1 MQKICGKMKYYIG
14 GVEMNTF
21 FAKQLKKILI
31 CMLIM
36 IISCSIFV
44 INAGAE
50 NSIRVVEKQLFG
62 SPDVS
67 TSSLARSVD
76 FDMLKEYMRKEII
89 KSPEYVD
96 IASFSIP
103 DTTENLHIISDFI
116 WYECPELFHVESLSY
131 SLSGGIYTKIYIDY
145 SYSAQEYAEMYN
157 ECMNQVNKLIDGIKG
172 NDNLTDVQK
181 ALILHDR
188 LAAHCEYDI
197 ENYYDNSI
205 PDENFTM
212 YGALVNRFS
221 VCQGYA
227 ETYYYMLEN
236 VGIKNRLCSSNALY
250 HVWNIVTVNGKE
262 YHVDV
267 TWDDPIYDKTGQV
280 MHTNFLR
287 SSNGIFETGHDE
299 NDYDTS
305 PTDTTYDSYFWQD
318 SETEFQMIDNEI
330 YYLDNEDAAIK
341 KYSNKTTVADCT
353 DIWPATTNGSYWVG
367 NFSRLSSDGTNLYYS
382 TSEDVCKYTIS
393 SGKTEKI
400 WSPDL
405 SAGELFR
412 IYGFTYKDG
421 YLICDINDAPNFDIN
436 TKKTYQQR
444 YLYHNQESATL
455 QSISISTPPAKTEYY
470 IGDEI
475 NTAGL
480 QLKLTYSNGMTELIS
495 DGFAVGG
502 FSSSSVGT
510 KKVTVSYKGFSET
523 FNVTVRTPNI
533 VLDADSVKIE
543 VNDYCIL
550 VATTDPE
557 NVTVKWSTSDNN
569 IATISDGEIAAKSVG
584 SATVTAE
591 FTYNGYT
598 YKTTCNVTVEC
609 KHYSTI
615 TINGKDATC
624 NESGLTDGK
633 KCSVC
638 GVVTVEQQII
648 PATGD
653 HVYAIETKRVAS
665 TCKTAGYVEMAC
677 GCGETKITNLA
688 LDANN
693 HENIVVLDAVSATCT
708 KSGLTEGK
716 KCSACGTVTVAQQ
729 TINAKG
735 HTQAT
740 REENRKEAS
749 CSTAGSYNLVTYCT
763 VCNEVIKTET
773 KTIPATGD
781 HVYAIE
787 TKRVASTCKTAGYVI
802 TACGC
807 GKTKTTNLALDSN
820 NHENIVILDAVSA
833 TCTKSGLTEGKK
845 CSACGTVTVAQQ
857 TINAKGHTQAT
868 REENRKE
875 ASCSTAGSYNLVTYC
890 TVCNE
895 VIKTETKTIPAT
907 GNHVYATETKRV
919 ASTCKTA
926 GYVEMACGCG
936 KTKTTNLALDANN
949 HENIVVL
956 DAVSATC
963 TKSGLTEGKK
973 CSACG
978 TVTVAQQIVSAKGHI
993 EIVVKGKD
1001 STCTETGLTD
1011 GKKCSVCGVVTVAQ
1025 NKVEK
1030 KSHSIVK
1037 IPGTAPTET
1046 ETGLTDGEKC
1056 SVCGTVTEEQQI
1068 IPVLNHT
1075 HVYTA
1080 IVVAPTCIE
1089 KGYTTYSCKCGDAYV
1104 DEYSDATGHKTEIIA
1119 GYDATCTETGL
1130 TDGEKCAVC
1139 GEILK
1144 SQYVIAAKSHDYGEW
1159 FVEKPATTESE
1170 GLNVRI
1176 CTHCGDRETEII
1188 PQLPEIPNDPVKPE
1202 KMLADANGDNKI
1214 TAADARLILRMA
1226 AKLETS
1232 SDAEIAYLDINGD
1245 KKITAADARI
1255 ALRISAKIDSIE
1267 NYKKQ

>member
-341 KYSNKTTVADCT
+341 KYSNKKTVADCT

-400 WSPDL
+400 LSPDL

-569 IATISDGEIAAKSVG
+569 IATVSDGEIAAKSVG

-665 TCKTAGYVEMAC
+665 TCKTAGYIITAC
-677 GCGETKITNLA
+677 GCGETK
-688 LDANN
+688 
-693 HENIVVLDAVSATCT
+693 
-708 KSGLTEGK
+708 
-716 KCSACGTVTVAQQ
+716 
-729 TINAKG
+729 
-735 HTQAT
+735 
-740 REENRKEAS
+740 
-749 CSTAGSYNLVTYCT
+749 
-763 VCNEVIKTET
+763 
-773 KTIPATGD
+773 
-781 HVYAIE
+781 
-787 TKRVASTCKTAGYVI
+787 
-802 TACGC
+802 
-807 GKTKTTNLALDSN
+807 TTTLS
-820 NHENIVILDAVSA
+820 
-833 TCTKSGLTEGKK
+833 
-845 CSACGTVTVAQQ
+845 
-857 TINAKGHTQAT
+857 
-868 REENRKE
+868 
-875 ASCSTAGSYNLVTYC
+875 
-890 TVCNE
+890 
-895 VIKTETKTIPAT
+895 
-907 GNHVYATETKRV
+907 
-919 ASTCKTA
+919 
-926 GYVEMACGCG
+926 
-936 KTKTTNLALDANN
+936 LDANN

-1056 SVCGTVTEEQQI
+1056 SVCGTITKEQQI

-1075 HVYTA
+1075 HVYAVT
-1080 IVVAPTCIE
+1080 VTDPTCTE
-1089 KGYTTYSCKCGDAYV
+1089 NGYTTYSCYCGDTYV
-1104 DEYSDATGHKTEIIA
+1104 DNYSDATGHKTEKIA
-1119 GYDATCTETGL
+1119 GYESTCTETGL

-1144 SQYVIAAKSHDYGEW
+1144 SQDVIAAKSHDYGEW

-1176 CTHCGDRETEII
+1176 CTHCGDRESEIL
-1188 PQLPEIPNDPVKPE
+1188 PQLPDIPDDPAKPE

-1226 AKLETS
+1226 AKLEPS
-1232 SDAEIAYLDINGD
+1232 SDAETAYLDINGD